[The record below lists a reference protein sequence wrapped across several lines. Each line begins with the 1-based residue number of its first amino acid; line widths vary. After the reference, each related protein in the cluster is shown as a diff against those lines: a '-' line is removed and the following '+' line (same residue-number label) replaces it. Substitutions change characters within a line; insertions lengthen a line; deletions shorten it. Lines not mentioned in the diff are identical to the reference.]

1 MVLQNREVEGLG
13 RVGFRI
19 RVQRLGFSLAR
30 KGLVGCGLGYQPCGH
45 LQGQKQG
52 DNIFYYIYI
61 HMYIYKY
68 IYIHIYI
75 CVCIHIYIYI
85 FYLEL
90 CFSMFFQG
98 L

>member
-61 HMYIYKY
+61 
-68 IYIHIYI
+68 YI
-75 CVCIHIYIYI
+75 CIYTNIYIYI
-85 FYLEL
+85 YTYIYVCVYIYLYIYIL
-90 CFSMFFQG
+90 S
-98 L
+98 